1 MYIIG
6 QKVLY
11 IMNFGQMYVELS
23 GIIKEPLYICQLR
36 VIYACCINSNSDM
49 YALVALLQI
58 CTV

>member
-1 MYIIG
+1 
-6 QKVLY
+6 
-11 IMNFGQMYVELS
+11 MNTQMYVVLS

-49 YALVALLQI
+49 YALIALLQI